1 MYSFTGSKILYVRVH
16 KSLFTLLQTLLPTS
30 IHLFTQQATSN
41 IMTLT
46 LKDIQTFKSVIK
58 NSVSLVIH
66 VLYTCSG
73 YHGRMGKL

>member
-1 MYSFTGSKILYVRVH
+1 
-16 KSLFTLLQTLLPTS
+16 
-30 IHLFTQQATSN
+30 
-41 IMTLT
+41 MTLT

-73 YHGRMGKL
+73 YHGRMGKLWNNINEINIYRISNVLFGFVFCFGISV